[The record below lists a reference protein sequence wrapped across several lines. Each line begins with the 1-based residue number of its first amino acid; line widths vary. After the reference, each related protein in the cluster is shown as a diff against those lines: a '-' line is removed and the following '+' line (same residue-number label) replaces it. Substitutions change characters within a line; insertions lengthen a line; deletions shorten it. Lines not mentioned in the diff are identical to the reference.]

1 MDYENGKKLIE
12 KKYFNQALK
21 YFRTFLKNKPND
33 LRANFQMGKI
43 YYELNNLKQSVIF
56 FQRCNEIKPN
66 NLNILFNLALTL
78 QAMGKIEEA
87 KKKYLEVIYIN
98 SNDVKSYYGLNF
110 LNTKNITLE
119 FYKNLKKIN
128 EKKEASIFEKSLI
141 NFIFSKIEK
150 NKKNLKEE
158 INFLDLSHKLC
169 YESNLLINKQ
179 SNFYYEN
186 IISKHCDN
194 IKFVKSFEPVKN
206 FNNSKHLFVIGLP
219 RSGSTLVET
228 IISHNANNIVSLGE
242 FHGINTSILNQIG
255 NKIYSKNFD
264 TKNYQLEL
272 NRKIFQD
279 NLLEKYNNF
288 DKNIFLDKSLENFF
302 NIEIILQFFP
312 NSKFIHT
319 FRGFNDTIIA
329 IYQTMLPELSWCHKI
344 EDIIKYYNFYKNTI
358 EYFKKKYPNKIIDV
372 ELSKL
377 TSQKETETKKILDFC
392 EIKYNENYLDYNK
405 NFNLFNKTNSFLQVR
420 EKIKPYED
428 KKYQKY
434 YYLLKKKLKFKCIY

>member
-1 MDYENGKKLIE
+1 MYYEDGKKLIE

-21 YFRTFLKNKPND
+21 YFQTCLKNKPND

-43 YYELNNLKQSVIF
+43 YYELNNLKQSIIF
-56 FQRCNEIKPN
+56 FQRCNEIQPN

-78 QAMGKIEEA
+78 QAMGKVEEA
-87 KKKYLEVIYIN
+87 KNKYLEVIYIN
-98 SNDVKSYYGLNF
+98 SNHVKSYYGLNF
-110 LNTKNITLE
+110 LNNKNITHE

-128 EKKEASIFEKSLI
+128 EENKASIFEKSLI

-150 NKKNLKEE
+150 KKKNFKKE
-158 INFLDLSHKLC
+158 INFLNLSHKLC

-179 SNFYYEN
+179 SNFYYEK
-186 IISKHCDN
+186 IISKHYDN
-194 IKFVKSFEPVKN
+194 IKFVKSFESIEN
-206 FNNSKHLFVIGLP
+206 FNNSQHIFIIGLP

-228 IISHNANNIVSLGE
+228 IISHNENNIVSLGE
-242 FHGINTSILNQIG
+242 FHGINTSILSQIG

-272 NRKIFQD
+272 NKKIFQD
-279 NLLEKYNNF
+279 SLLEKYNNF
-288 DKNIFLDKSLENFF
+288 DKKIFLDKSLENFF
-302 NIEIILQFFP
+302 NIEIILEFFP

-319 FRGFNDTIIA
+319 YRDFNDAIIA

-344 EDIIKYYNFYKNTI
+344 DDIINYYNLYKNTI

-372 ELSKL
+372 ELNKL
-377 TSQKETETKKILDFC
+377 TNQKETETKKILNFC
-392 EIKYNENYLDYNK
+392 EIKYNENYLEYNK

-428 KKYQKY
+428 KKYQEY
-434 YYLLKKKLKFKCIY
+434 YYLLNK